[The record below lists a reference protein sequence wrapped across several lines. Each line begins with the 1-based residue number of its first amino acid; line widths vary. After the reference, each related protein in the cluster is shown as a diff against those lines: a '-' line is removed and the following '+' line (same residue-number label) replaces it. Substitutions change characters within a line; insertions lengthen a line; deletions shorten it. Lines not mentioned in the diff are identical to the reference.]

1 MSETQN
7 SNQIISNNSEN
18 TKENKVELNETM
30 PTEPTGLPNI
40 ETKYSRYL
48 RKAIR
53 KIEKRKPKDVGSIF
67 DYSKKLNVTRRKKF
81 GNETFITDFYNKKNN
96 NEKNDYNVF
105 SKEDTLVKD
114 LMAQFRK
121 NNFKDKIPKIRRKKI
136 AFNKL
141 YGITN
146 ESREKIKKIKLSKNK
161 YSLEKYQAK
170 MLKVIDTNIM
180 EQTQIINLI
189 QNFNDLKNESNN
201 IKPLP
206 PINIKTIRDHIIKN
220 KKVENRKKTL
230 NEIMNN
236 TVENLDDFEKEEK
249 MIKLIKAHKSQPKK
263 NINKNFDILPE
274 YIRNIF
280 TKKLNYHN

>member
-1 MSETQN
+1 MSEAQN

-18 TKENKVELNETM
+18 TKENKVELNENK
-30 PTEPTGLPNI
+30 PTEPTDLPNI

-81 GNETFITDFYNKKNN
+81 GNETFINDFYNKKNN
-96 NEKNDYNVF
+96 DEKNGYNVF
-105 SKEDTLVKD
+105 SKEDNLVKD
-114 LMAQFRK
+114 LMTQFRK
-121 NNFKDKIPKIRRKKI
+121 NNYKDKIPKIRRRKM

-161 YSLEKYQAK
+161 YSLEKYQTK

-180 EQTQIINLI
+180 EHTQIINLI

-201 IKPLP
+201 IKALP
-206 PINIKTIRDHIIKN
+206 PINVKTIRDHIIKN
-220 KKVENRKKTL
+220 KKVENRKKTMK
-230 NEIMNN
+230 EIMNN
-236 TVENLDDFEKEEK
+236 TVETLDDFEKEEK
-249 MIKLIKAHKSQPKK
+249 MIKLIKAHKSQPKNNRNK
-263 NINKNFDILPE
+263 NIDALPE
-274 YIRNIF
+274 YIRDIYY
-280 TKKLNYHN
+280 KKLNYHN

>member
-18 TKENKVELNETM
+18 TKEKKVELNENM

-96 NEKNDYNVF
+96 DEKNEYNVF
-105 SKEDTLVKD
+105 SKEDNLVKD

-121 NNFKDKIPKIRRKKI
+121 NNFKDKIPKIRRRKI

-146 ESREKIKKIKLSKNK
+146 ESKEKIKKIKLSKNK
-161 YSLEKYQAK
+161 YSLEKYQTK
-170 MLKVIDTNIM
+170 MLKIIDTNSM
-180 EQTQIINLI
+180 GQSQIINLI

-201 IKPLP
+201 VKALP
-206 PINIKTIRDHIIKN
+206 PINVKIIRDHIIKN
-220 KKVENRKKTL
+220 KKIENRTKTIK
-230 NEIMNN
+230 EIMNN
-236 TVENLDDFEKEEK
+236 TVESLDDFEKEEK
-249 MIKLIKAHKSQPKK
+249 KIKLIKTHKSQPK
-263 NINKNFDILPE
+263 NNRNKNLDILPE
-274 YIRNIF
+274 HIRDIF
-280 TKKLNYHN
+280 YKKLNFHN